1 MKISDKPVFQ
11 LILEAQT
18 ALLTLTDKIKG
29 PFPGTEEVVRLALR
43 FTKKNPSVRDMLEM
57 MLLYQTTIED
67 PSIADEAILS
77 KSAELSLKNDPSFQ
91 QAAPDWWEDNAS
103 HRRKFRRLLEGL
115 LDDPQKAISRR
126 GKYLQYV
133 QDDMLIVCRFDDD
146 GEFKQQYFL
155 FSIAAVYHF
164 VMALLTEAKSYC
176 WKRLGR
182 CARDDCGAFFLRPI
196 AAGTEGG
203 RPRTYCT
210 PECQLAVN
218 RSEASERMKRRR
230 ERDRK

>member
-1 MKISDKPVFQ
+1 MKSIRQ
-11 LILEAQT
+11 LIIEAQL
-18 ALLTLTDKIKG
+18 ALAILADRAEASFPPTDH
-29 PFPGTEEVVRLALR
+29 VVELALR
-43 FTKKNPSVRDMLEM
+43 FTKESPSERDMAGM
-57 MLLYQTTIED
+57 MAFYENTVECPALANEHMLSMFVSLSLNED
-67 PSIADEAILS
+67 PEYR
-77 KSAELSLKNDPSFQ
+77 Q
-91 QAAPDWWEDNAS
+91 RAANWWKKNAS

-146 GEFKQQYFL
+146 GEFKQQYFP
-155 FSIAAVYHF
+155 FSIEAVYHF
-164 VMALLTEAKSYC
+164 VMALLTEPKSYC

-218 RSEASERMKRRR
+218 RSEASERMKRKR